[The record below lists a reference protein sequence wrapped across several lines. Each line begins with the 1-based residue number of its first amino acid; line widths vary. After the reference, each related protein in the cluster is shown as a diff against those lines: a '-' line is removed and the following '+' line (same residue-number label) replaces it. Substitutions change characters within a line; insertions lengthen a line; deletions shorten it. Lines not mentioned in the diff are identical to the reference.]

1 MVTIDPTLL
10 PAPGSPT
17 TDVRVIISKHLRTC
31 FHMDVRNITLV
42 ETDELPTGRPGR
54 GWNTLRLYV
63 GEVPLDSPNGNTIYK
78 AMTVPVRFV
87 APDSKT
93 PDVAFIHVSDD
104 DLVLLAPE

>member
-1 MVTIDPTLL
+1 
-10 PAPGSPT
+10 
-17 TDVRVIISKHLRTC
+17 
-31 FHMDVRNITLV
+31 MDVRNISLV
-42 ETDELPTGRPGR
+42 ETGELPNGRPGR

-93 PDVAFIHVSDD
+93 PDVAFIHVSDE
-104 DLVLLAPE
+104 DLLLLAPE